1 MNGQVRHNRGRGVN
15 IKRVCVC
22 VCVCA
27 CVCVCVCG
35 GAGGLF
41 KSNFGDIKILNKPI
55 KF

>member
-22 VCVCA
+22 VCVR
-27 CVCVCVCG
+27 VCVCVCG